1 MFIFFFF
8 ENSFN
13 WRTKKKKNTNHIDF
27 GVPLHSYFT
36 SQQSDDAF
44 KKCNCFGNNN
54 IS

>member
-13 WRTKKKKNTNHIDF
+13 WRTKKKITNYIDF

-44 KKCNCFGNNN
+44 KKCNFFGNNN